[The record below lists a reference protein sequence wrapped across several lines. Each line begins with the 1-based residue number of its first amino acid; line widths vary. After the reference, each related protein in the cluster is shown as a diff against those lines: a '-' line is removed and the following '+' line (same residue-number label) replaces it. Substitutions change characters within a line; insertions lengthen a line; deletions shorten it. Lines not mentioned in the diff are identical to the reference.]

1 MQAERLKLLVEILKA
16 EPDDPFNIYVLA
28 LEYQKFDLNEA
39 KFYFDNLLVDYPN
52 YLATY
57 YFAGK
62 LYADL
67 EQFDEAI
74 SIYHKGIALAIASNK
89 NKAEIELKRAF
100 RALEDEMED

>member
-39 KFYFDNLLVDYPN
+39 KFYFDKLLIEFPD

-67 EQFDEAI
+67 EKFEEAI
-74 SIYHKGIALAIASNK
+74 LIYHKGIALAIASNK